1 MTSQSNLKKSENSY
15 DWLGSGIY
23 FWENNPERAL
33 NYVKELKSAG
43 RNNIEEPYVVG
54 AVIDL
59 GYCLNLLES
68 KSLRLLNEN
77 YSRLAVLYAEAGLA
91 LPSNH
96 TVKGCEDLL
105 LRHLDCQVIETM
117 HQFREECHEQPFDSV
132 RGVFWEGQE
141 LYPGAGFKEKNHIQM
156 CVRNPNCIK
165 GFFRVRKDNSKFH
178 IP

>member
-117 HQFREECHEQPFDSV
+117 HQFREERHEQPFDSV